1 MFHYRYLFGV
11 DPSLTCSGW
20 ALFEVTSGELLSV
33 GKIKGGAP
41 RIPLSSRLGAFQERI
56 GEIYDRIGIC
66 EKDIVVCEAPTT
78 MKDPHNAIK
87 VEQVRGIFESLARAR
102 GAGVPGRVNPRS
114 VQYEVMGLV
123 GKQAVRAEVKL
134 AAVRTV
140 QHLYQESLSRIGF
153 DTEMPAITKHQDI
166 VDAVLIGRLAV
177 LRAQASVQ
185 SGVAIEQLFQGD
197 RSSGSRR
204 TWRVKSCAV

>member
-1 MFHYRYLFGV
+1 MLPYRYLFGV

-20 ALFEVTSGELLSV
+20 ALFDVASGELLSV
-33 GKIKGGAP
+33 GKIKGGKP
-41 RIPLSSRLGAFQERI
+41 SVPLSARLAAFHEKI
-56 GEIYDRIGIC
+56 GEIYARIGL
-66 EKDIVVCEAPTT
+66 DTRDLVVCEAPTT

-87 VEQVRGIFESLARAR
+87 VEQVRGIFESLARSR
-102 GAGVPGRVNPRS
+102 GAAVPGRVNPRS

-123 GKQAVRAEVKL
+123 GKQVVRAEVKL

-140 QHLYQESLSRIGF
+140 QHLYQEPLARIGF
-153 DTEMPAITKHQDI
+153 DTEVPGISKHQDI
-166 VDAVLIGRLAV
+166 VDAVLVGRLGV

-204 TWRVKSCAV
+204 SWRVKSCAV